1 MPNRLAHETSPY
13 LLQHAENPVDWYPW
27 GPEALEKARGEDKPI
42 FLSIGYAACHWC
54 HVMAHESFEDEVT
67 ATFLN
72 EHFVPIKVDREERP
86 DLDSIYM
93 DAVVALTGQGGW
105 PMSVFLTP
113 DGVPVFG
120 GTYYPRE
127 PRYGM
132 PAFRQVLE
140 AFTAAWRDERE
151 KVRGSAEQ
159 LKAALRRSSAVSD
172 GASAVKGPET
182 LRPEQLDRARG
193 YLSRAFDRL
202 NGGFGGAPKFP
213 QPMVLEFLLRSAVG
227 GSGGEGG
234 SAADNEHTATEEP
247 LRIVTRTL
255 DKMARGGIYDQLGG
269 GFHRYSVDDL
279 WLVPHFEKMLY
290 DNAQLAVVYLHAWQV
305 TGRDLYRRVATE
317 TLDYV
322 LREMTHPRGG
332 FFSSQDADSENAAG
346 EHEEGAFF
354 TWTPAEIEAALGTQA
369 EVAGS
374 AEGVSAPAG
383 AAFPMASRPFSAE
396 DVRLFGDA
404 YGVTHH
410 GNFEGR
416 TILHEAVD
424 PDVLAERFGLAVD
437 ELERRLAGMRRRLF
451 AARTRRA
458 APARDDKV
466 LTAWNGLMLT
476 AFAEAA
482 RVLGRDDY
490 RRAAEANATFL
501 LAELRDDRGRLLRTW
516 KDGAGAGGDAG
527 ADGDAGPGGKRRRG
541 AKLNAYLDDYADLA
555 EGLLHLYQTTFDERW
570 FVAARELADLMLDHF
585 ADGTGGFFA
594 TSDDHEELLRR
605 PRSEEDNALPSG
617 GAMATLVLVQLAA
630 YTGDDRYAAAA
641 EAALQLMAENAA
653 TMPLGFAQWLVALD
667 LYLAPPVEVAIVG
680 EDPGEPGEQSLLAA
694 VRSAF
699 RPLVVTAAGADTT
712 DTAVPLLV
720 GRRPVDGRPAAYVCR
735 RLACAAPVTRPDELT
750 AALD

>member
-13 LLQHAENPVDWYPW
+13 LLQHAQNPVDWYPW
-27 GPEALEKARGEDKPI
+27 GPEALARARELDRPI

-54 HVMAHESFEDEVT
+54 HVMERESFEDEAT
-67 ATFLN
+67 AAFLN

-140 AFTAAWRDERE
+140 SIATAWRDERE
-151 KVRGSAEQ
+151 KVLSGAEQ
-159 LKAALRRSSAVSD
+159 LKAALRRSSAAPR
-172 GASAVKGPET
+172 GATAARGGEA
-182 LRPEQLDRARG
+182 LRPELLDRARG

-213 QPMVLEFLLRSAVG
+213 QTMALNFLLRSAVG
-227 GSGGEGG
+227 GSSGEGG
-234 SAADNEHTATEEP
+234 SADDEHAASEEP

-269 GFHRYSVDDL
+269 GFHRYSVDEL

-290 DNAQLAVVYLHAWQV
+290 DNAQLATLYLHAWQV
-305 TGRDLYRRVATE
+305 TGRELYRRVATE

-354 TWTPAEIEAALGTQA
+354 TWTPEEIEAAL
-369 EVAGS
+369 S
-374 AEGVSAPAG
+374 EGDEPVP
-383 AAFPMASRPFSAE
+383 AE
-396 DVRLFGDA
+396 DIRLFGDA
-404 YGVTHH
+404 YGVTQH

-424 PDVLAERFGLAVD
+424 PDVLAERHGLTVD
-437 ELERRLAGMRRRLF
+437 EAERRLEEMRRRLF
-451 AARTRRA
+451 AARQRRA

-466 LTAWNGLMLT
+466 LTAWNGLMLA

-482 RVLGRDDY
+482 HVLDRDDY
-490 RRAAEANATFL
+490 RRAAKASAAFL
-501 LAELRDDRGRLLRTW
+501 LDELRDARGRLLRTW
-516 KDGAGAGGDAG
+516 KDGSEGGGAAT
-527 ADGDAGPGGKRRRG
+527 APGGG
-541 AKLNAYLDDYADLA
+541 AKLNAYLEDYADLA
-555 EGLLHLYQTTFDERW
+555 EGLLQLYQTTFDERW
-570 FVAARELADLMLDHF
+570 FVAARELADLILEHF
-585 ADGTGGFFA
+585 ADGAGGFFA

-617 GAMATLVLVQLAA
+617 GAMAALVLVQLAA

-667 LYLAPPVEVAIVG
+667 LYLAPPLEVAIVG
-680 EDPGEPGEQSLLAA
+680 DDLAEPGEQTLLAV

-699 RPLVVTAAGADTT
+699 RPHVVVAAAPGAE
-712 DTAVPLLV
+712 DTAVPLLA
-720 GRRPVDGRPAAYVCR
+720 GRRLVDGRSAAYVCR
-735 RLACAAPVTRPDELT
+735 RFACAAPCTDSVSLRE
-750 AALD
+750 ALA

>member
-1 MPNRLAHETSPY
+1 MPNRLIDETSPY
-13 LLQHAENPVDWYPW
+13 LRQHADNPVDWFPW
-27 GPEALEKARGEDKPI
+27 GDEALARARAEDKPLL
-42 FLSIGYAACHWC
+42 LSIGYAACHWC
-54 HVMAHESFEDEVT
+54 HVMEHESFEDEAT
-67 ATFLN
+67 AAFLN
-72 EHFVPIKVDREERP
+72 KHFVPIKVDREERP

-120 GTYYPRE
+120 GTYYPKE
-127 PRYGM
+127 ARYGM

-140 AFTAAWRDERE
+140 AIATAWRDERE
-151 KVRGSAEQ
+151 EVLSGAEQ
-159 LKAALRRSSAVSD
+159 LKAALRRSSAAPGSD
-172 GASAVKGPET
+172 DAAYGVGAARGHET
-182 LRPEQLDRARG
+182 LRPELLDRARG

-213 QPMVLEFLLRSAVG
+213 QPMALEFLLRSAVG
-227 GSGGEGG
+227 GGSGGGGDDEGARG
-234 SAADNEHTATEEP
+234 EHDAREEP

-290 DNAQLAVVYLHAWQV
+290 DNAQLATLYLHAWQV
-305 TGRDLYRRVATE
+305 TGRELYRRVSTE

-332 FFSSQDADSENAAG
+332 FFSSQDADSLNAAG

-354 TWTPAEIEAALGTQA
+354 TWTPEEVAAALT
-369 EVAGS
+369 
-374 AEGVSAPAG
+374 EGDDAVP
-383 AAFPMASRPFSAE
+383 PE

-404 YGVTHH
+404 YGVTQH

-424 PDVLAERFGLAVD
+424 PDVLADRHGLTVD
-437 ELERRLAGMRRRLF
+437 EAERRLAETRRRLS
-451 AARTRRA
+451 AARERRA

-466 LTAWNGLMLT
+466 LTAWNGLMLA
-476 AFAEAA
+476 AFAAAA

-490 RRAAEANATFL
+490 RQAAEANAAFL
-501 LAELRDDRGRLLRTW
+501 LGEVRDERGRLLRTW
-516 KDGAGAGGDAG
+516 KDGSEGGGAT
-527 ADGDAGPGGKRRRG
+527 
-541 AKLNAYLDDYADLA
+541 LNAYLDDYADLA
-555 EGLLHLYQTTFDERW
+555 EGLLQLYQTSFDERW
-570 FVAARELADLMLDHF
+570 FVAARELADAMLEHF
-585 ADGTGGFFA
+585 ADGAGGFFA
-594 TSDDHEELLRR
+594 TSDDHETLLRR

-630 YTGDDRYAAAA
+630 YTGDDRYVAAA

-667 LYLAPPVEVAIVG
+667 LYLAPPLEVAIVG
-680 EDPGEPGEQSLLAA
+680 EHLGASSATVERAEPGERSLLAV

-699 RPLVVTAAGADTT
+699 RPHVIVAASRAAPEATE
-712 DTAVPLLV
+712 VPLLKE
-720 GRRPVDGRPAAYVCR
+720 RRPVDGRPAAYVCR
-735 RLACAAPVTRPDELT
+735 HFACAAPITDREDL
-750 AALD
+750 ARHFSS

>member
-13 LLQHAENPVDWYPW
+13 LLQHAQNPVDWYPW
-27 GPEALEKARGEDKPI
+27 GPEALDRARVEDKPI

-54 HVMAHESFEDEVT
+54 HVMAHESFEDE
-67 ATFLN
+67 ATVAFLN
-72 EHFVPIKVDREERP
+72 EHFVAIKVDREERP

-93 DAVVALTGQGGW
+93 DAVVAITGQGGW

-113 DGVPVFG
+113 HGVPFFG
-120 GTYYPRE
+120 GTYYPKE
-127 PRYGM
+127 ARYGM

-140 AFTAAWRDERE
+140 AISTAWRNERE
-151 KVRGSAEQ
+151 KLQSGAEQ
-159 LKAALRRSSAVSD
+159 LKAALRPSSAAPDSVSAARA
-172 GASAVKGPET
+172 GVT
-182 LRPEQLDRARG
+182 LRPELLDRARG

-213 QPMVLEFLLRSAVG
+213 QPMVLDFLLRSAAG
-227 GSGGEGG
+227 GADTRSERADGE
-234 SAADNEHTATEEP
+234 NRTATEEP

-269 GFHRYSVDDL
+269 GFHRYSVDTL

-290 DNAQLAVVYLHAWQV
+290 DNAQLVTLYLHAWQV
-305 TGRDLYRRVATE
+305 TGRELYRRVASE

-322 LREMTHPRGG
+322 LREMTHPNGG
-332 FFSSQDADSENAAG
+332 FFSSQDADSLNAAG
-346 EHEEGAFF
+346 ELEEGAFF
-354 TWTPAEIEAALGTQA
+354 TWTPEEIEAARADGEEPL
-369 EVAGS
+369 
-374 AEGVSAPAG
+374 PAD
-383 AAFPMASRPFSAE
+383 
-396 DVRLFGDA
+396 DVRLFGEA
-404 YGVTHH
+404 YGVTQH

-424 PDVLAERFGLAVD
+424 PDVLAERHGLTVD
-437 ELERRLAGMRRRLF
+437 EVERRLERMRRRLF

-466 LTAWNGLMLT
+466 LTAWNGLMLA

-482 RVLGRDDY
+482 RVLCRDDY
-490 RRAAEANATFL
+490 RLAAEANAAL
-501 LAELRDDRGRLLRTW
+501 LLDNLRDQRGRLLRTW
-516 KDGAGAGGDAG
+516 KDGGT
-527 ADGDAGPGGKRRRG
+527 
-541 AKLNAYLDDYADLA
+541 AKLNAYLEDYTDLA
-555 EGLLHLYQTTFDERW
+555 NGLLQLYQTTFDERW
-570 FVAARELADLMLDHF
+570 FVAARELGDAILEHF
-585 ADGTGGFFA
+585 ADGAGGFYA

-605 PRSEEDNALPSG
+605 PRGEEDNAIPSG

-667 LYLAPPVEVAIVG
+667 LYLAPPIEVAIVG
-680 EDPGEPGEQSLLAA
+680 EAAGATAGAGDEAEPDEHSLLAA

-699 RPLVVTAAGADTT
+699 RPHVIASAAIDAEH
-712 DTAVPLLV
+712 TAVPLLA
-720 GRRPVDGRPAAYVCR
+720 GRRPVDGRAAAYVCQGFS
-735 RLACAAPVTRPDELT
+735 CTAPVTEADALRGALT
-750 AALD
+750 R